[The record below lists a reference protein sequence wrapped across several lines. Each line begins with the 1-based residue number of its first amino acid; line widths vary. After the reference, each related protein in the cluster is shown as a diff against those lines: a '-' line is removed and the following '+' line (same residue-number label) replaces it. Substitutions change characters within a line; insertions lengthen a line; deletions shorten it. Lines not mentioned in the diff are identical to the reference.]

1 MSQGPENTFIRSV
14 HKHLPGEVYHMKNH
28 NVYNGGIADCWYSG
42 SSGDIW
48 IEYKF
53 IEIPK
58 RPKTAI
64 KVNELL
70 SPLQVEWLGG
80 RYEEGRKVF
89 VVVGC
94 KEGGVWFED
103 REWEYDITAEAFRT
117 VVENRK
123 QIAQRICMHT
133 WTKIFS

>member
-1 MSQGPENTFIRSV
+1 MSSGPETTFIRSV
-14 HKHLPGEVYHMKNH
+14 HKHLPTSVYSMKNH

-42 SSGDIW
+42 NAGDIW

-53 IEIPK
+53 IEVPK

-64 KVNELL
+64 KVPELL
-70 SPLQVEWLGG
+70 SALQVDWLAH

-103 REWEYDITAEAFRT
+103 RDWEHHITAEAFRGA
-117 VVENRK
+117 VENRK
-123 QIAQRICMHT
+123 QIALRICSHT
-133 WTKIFS
+133 HG

>member
-1 MSQGPENTFIRSV
+1 MSQKPETTFIQSV
-14 HKHLPGEVYHMKNH
+14 HRHLPADLYRVKNNNEFH
-28 NVYNGGIADCWYSG
+28 AGIADCWYSG
-42 SSGDIW
+42 DRGDIW

-53 IEIPK
+53 TQIPA

-64 KVNELL
+64 KVPELL
-70 SPLQVEWLGG
+70 SALQVDWLAH

-103 REWEYDITAEAFRT
+103 RDWEHHITAEAFRSAL
-117 VVENRK
+117 EDRK
-123 QIAQRICMHT
+123 QIAQRICSHT
-133 WTKIFS
+133 YG

>member
-1 MSQGPENTFIRSV
+1 
-14 HKHLPGEVYHMKNH
+14 
-28 NVYNGGIADCWYSG
+28 
-42 SSGDIW
+42 
-48 IEYKF
+48 
-53 IEIPK
+53 
-58 RPKTAI
+58 
-64 KVNELL
+64 
-70 SPLQVEWLGG
+70 LGG